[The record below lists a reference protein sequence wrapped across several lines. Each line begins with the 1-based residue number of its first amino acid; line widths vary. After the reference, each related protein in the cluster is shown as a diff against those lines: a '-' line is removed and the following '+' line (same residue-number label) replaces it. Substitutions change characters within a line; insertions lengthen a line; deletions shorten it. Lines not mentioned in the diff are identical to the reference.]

1 MRYFNQT
8 MTKCIAIDTSTRR
21 FCLGVKNK
29 SDYYDMS
36 VEQST
41 DHAKEIF
48 KRIDDI
54 LKLANASI
62 EELDFL
68 AVGIG
73 PGRFSGL
80 RVSISAI
87 KSISYVLN
95 IPIVAISSLE
105 FIAREVMHQN
115 GKERVTLVEDAGRGN
130 LYIGS
135 YALKNQKFVK
145 ISDDRVVHINEFEL
159 SETDALLVGSGI
171 IRYPDIDIDPS
182 LMLNQSGEEYL
193 NSRTMIDHALEQFI
207 KGNTIDCMNLKPNY
221 LFDEVAN

>member
-1 MRYFNQT
+1 

-21 FCLGVKNK
+21 FCLGVKN
-29 SDYYDMS
+29 SSNYFDRS
-36 VEQST
+36 VNKST
-41 DHAKEIF
+41 DHAKDIF
-48 KRIDDI
+48 KRIDDV
-54 LKLANASI
+54 LKLANTSI

-87 KSISYVLN
+87 KSISYVLS
-95 IPIVAISSLE
+95 IPIVATSSLE
-105 FIAREVMHQN
+105 IIAREIMEKN
-115 GKERVTLVEDAGRGN
+115 DKESVILIADAGRGN

-135 YALKNQKFVK
+135 YALKNHEFIKL
-145 ISDDRVVHINEFEL
+145 SDDRVANINEIEI
-159 SETDALLVGSGI
+159 SETDALIAGSGI
-171 IRYPDIDIDPS
+171 IRYPDLKIDSNS
-182 LMLNQSGEEYL
+182 LLNQNGEESL
-193 NSRTMIDHALEQFI
+193 NSRTMIDHALEQFN

>member
-1 MRYFNQT
+1 

-21 FCLGVKNK
+21 FCLGVKNS
-29 SDYYDMS
+29 SDYFDRS
-36 VEQST
+36 VDEST

-48 KRIDDI
+48 KRIDDV
-54 LKLANASI
+54 LKLANTSI

-87 KSISYVLN
+87 KSISYVLS

-105 FIAREVMHQN
+105 IIAREIMEKN
-115 GKERVTLVEDAGRGN
+115 DKENVILIEDAGRGN

-135 YALKNQKFVK
+135 YALKNHEFIKL
-145 ISDDRVVHINEFEL
+145 SDDRVANINEIEI
-159 SETDALLVGSGI
+159 SETDALITGSGI
-171 IRYPDIDIDPS
+171 IRYPDLKIDSKS
-182 LMLNQSGEEYL
+182 LLNQTGEEYL
-193 NSRTMIDHALEQFI
+193 NSRTMIDHALEQFN

>member
-1 MRYFNQT
+1 

-21 FCLGVKNK
+21 FCLGVKNS
-29 SDYYDMS
+29 SDYFDRS
-36 VEQST
+36 VDEST

-48 KRIDDI
+48 RRIDDV
-54 LKLANASI
+54 LKLANTSI

-95 IPIVAISSLE
+95 IPIIAISSLE
-105 FIAREVMHQN
+105 IIAREMMEKN
-115 GKERVTLVEDAGRGN
+115 DKENVILIEDAGRGN

-135 YALKNQKFVK
+135 YALKNHEFIKL
-145 ISDDRVVHINEFEL
+145 SDDRVANINEIKI
-159 SETDALLVGSGI
+159 SQTDALIAGSGI
-171 IRYPDIDIDPS
+171 IRYPDLKINSKS
-182 LMLNQSGEEYL
+182 LLNQTGEEYL
-193 NSRTMIDHALEQFI
+193 NSRTMIDHAVEQFN

>member
-1 MRYFNQT
+1 

-21 FCLGVKNK
+21 FCLGVKN
-29 SDYYDMS
+29 SSNYFDRS
-36 VEQST
+36 VNKST
-41 DHAKEIF
+41 DHAKDIF
-48 KRIDDI
+48 KRIDDV
-54 LKLANASI
+54 LKLANTSI

-87 KSISYVLN
+87 KSISYVLS
-95 IPIVAISSLE
+95 IPIVATSSLE
-105 FIAREVMHQN
+105 IIAREIMQKN
-115 GKERVTLVEDAGRGN
+115 DKESVILIEDAGRGN

-135 YALKNQKFVK
+135 YALRNHEFIKL
-145 ISDDRVVHINEFEL
+145 SDDRVANINEIEI
-159 SETDALLVGSGI
+159 SETDALIAGSGI
-171 IRYPDIDIDPS
+171 IRYPDLKIDS
-182 LMLNQSGEEYL
+182 KLLLNQTGEEYL
-193 NSRTMIDHALEQFI
+193 NSRTMIDHALEQFN

>member
-1 MRYFNQT
+1 

-21 FCLGVKNK
+21 FCLGVKNS
-29 SDYYDMS
+29 SDYFDRS
-36 VEQST
+36 VNKST
-41 DHAKEIF
+41 DHAKDIF
-48 KRIDDI
+48 KRIDDV
-54 LKLANASI
+54 LKLANTSI

-87 KSISYVLN
+87 KSISYVLS

-105 FIAREVMHQN
+105 IIAREIMEKN
-115 GKERVTLVEDAGRGN
+115 DKENVILIEDAGRGN

-135 YALKNQKFVK
+135 YALKNHEFIKL
-145 ISDDRVVHINEFEL
+145 SDDRVANINEIEI
-159 SETDALLVGSGI
+159 SETDALIAGSGI
-171 IRYPDIDIDPS
+171 IRYPDLKIDSNS
-182 LMLNQSGEEYL
+182 LLNQNGEEYL
-193 NSRTMIDHALEQFI
+193 NSRTMIDHALEQFN

>member
-1 MRYFNQT
+1 

-21 FCLGVKNK
+21 FCLGVKNS
-29 SDYYDMS
+29 SDYFDMS
-36 VEQST
+36 VNKST

-48 KRIDDI
+48 KRIDDV
-54 LKLANASI
+54 LKLANTPI

-87 KSISYVLN
+87 KSISYVLS

-105 FIAREVMHQN
+105 IIAREIMEKN
-115 GKERVTLVEDAGRGN
+115 DKENVILIEDAGRGN

-135 YALKNQKFVK
+135 YALRNHEFIKL
-145 ISDDRVVHINEFEL
+145 SDDRVANINEIEI
-159 SETDALLVGSGI
+159 SETDALIAGSGI
-171 IRYPDIDIDPS
+171 IRYPDLKIDSNS
-182 LMLNQSGEEYL
+182 LLNQNGEEYL
-193 NSRTMIDHALEQFI
+193 NSRTMIDHALEQFN

-221 LFDEVAN
+221 LFNEVAN

>member
-1 MRYFNQT
+1 

-21 FCLGVKNK
+21 FCLGVKNS
-29 SDYYDMS
+29 SDYFDRS
-36 VEQST
+36 VDEST

-48 KRIDDI
+48 KRIDDV
-54 LKLANASI
+54 LKLANTSI

-87 KSISYVLN
+87 KSISYVLS
-95 IPIVAISSLE
+95 IPIIAISSLE
-105 FIAREVMHQN
+105 IIAREIMEKN
-115 GKERVTLVEDAGRGN
+115 DKENVILIEDAGRGN

-135 YALKNQKFVK
+135 YALKNHEFIKL
-145 ISDDRVVHINEFEL
+145 SDDRVANINEIKI
-159 SETDALLVGSGI
+159 SQTDALIAGSGI
-171 IRYPDIDIDPS
+171 IRYPDLKINSKS
-182 LMLNQSGEEYL
+182 LLNQNGEEYL
-193 NSRTMIDHALEQFI
+193 NSRTMIDHAVEQFN

>member
-1 MRYFNQT
+1 

-21 FCLGVKNK
+21 FCLGVKSS
-29 SDYYDMS
+29 SDYFDMS
-36 VEQST
+36 VNKST

-48 KRIDDI
+48 KRIDDV
-54 LKLANASI
+54 LKLANTSI

-95 IPIVAISSLE
+95 IPIIAISSLE
-105 FIAREVMHQN
+105 IIAREMMQKN
-115 GKERVTLVEDAGRGN
+115 NKEKVVLIEDAGRGN

-135 YALKNQKFVK
+135 YAFRNQEF
-145 ISDDRVVHINEFEL
+145 IRLFDDRVVNIDEIEI
-159 SETDALLVGSGI
+159 SETDALIAGSGI
-171 IRYPDIDIDPS
+171 IRYPDIKIVSKS
-182 LMLNQSGEEYL
+182 LL
-193 NSRTMIDHALEQFI
+193 
-207 KGNTIDCMNLKPNY
+207 
-221 LFDEVAN
+221 

>member
-1 MRYFNQT
+1 

-21 FCLGVKNK
+21 FCLGVKNS
-29 SDYYDMS
+29 SDYFDRS
-36 VEQST
+36 VDEST

-48 KRIDDI
+48 KRIDDV
-54 LKLANASI
+54 LKLANTSI

-95 IPIVAISSLE
+95 IPIIAISSLE
-105 FIAREVMHQN
+105 IIAREMMEKN
-115 GKERVTLVEDAGRGN
+115 DKENVILIEDAGRGN

-135 YALKNQKFVK
+135 YALKNHEFKK
-145 ISDDRVVHINEFEL
+145 LSDDRVANINEIKI
-159 SETDALLVGSGI
+159 SQTDALIAGSGI
-171 IRYPDIDIDPS
+171 IRYPDLKINSKS
-182 LMLNQSGEEYL
+182 LLNQTGEEYL
-193 NSRTMIDHALEQFI
+193 NSRTMIDHAVEQFN

>member
-1 MRYFNQT
+1 

-21 FCLGVKNK
+21 FCLGVKNS
-29 SDYYDMS
+29 SDYFDRS
-36 VEQST
+36 VDEST

-48 KRIDDI
+48 RRIEDV
-54 LKLANASI
+54 LKLANTSI

-95 IPIVAISSLE
+95 KPIIAISSLE
-105 FIAREVMHQN
+105 IIAREMMQKN
-115 GKERVTLVEDAGRGN
+115 NKEKAILIEDAGRGN

-135 YALKNQKFVK
+135 YALKNHEFIKL
-145 ISDDRVVHINEFEL
+145 SNDRVANINEIEI
-159 SETDALLVGSGI
+159 SEADALIAGSGI
-171 IRYPDIDIDPS
+171 IRYPDLKIDSNS
-182 LMLNQSGEEYL
+182 LLNQNGEEYL
-193 NSRTMIDHALEQFI
+193 NSRTMIDHALEQFN

>member
-1 MRYFNQT
+1 

-21 FCLGVKNK
+21 FCLGVKNS
-29 SDYYDMS
+29 SDYFDRS
-36 VEQST
+36 VDEST

-48 KRIDDI
+48 KRIDDV
-54 LKLANASI
+54 LKFANTSI

-95 IPIVAISSLE
+95 IPIIAISSLE
-105 FIAREVMHQN
+105 IIAREMMEKN
-115 GKERVTLVEDAGRGN
+115 DKENVILIEDAGRGN

-135 YALKNQKFVK
+135 YALKNHEFIKL
-145 ISDDRVVHINEFEL
+145 SDDRVANINEIKI
-159 SETDALLVGSGI
+159 SETDALIAGSGI
-171 IRYPDIDIDPS
+171 IRYPDLKIDSKS
-182 LMLNQSGEEYL
+182 LLNQTGEEYL
-193 NSRTMIDHALEQFI
+193 NSRTMIDHAVEQFN

>member
-1 MRYFNQT
+1 

-21 FCLGVKNK
+21 FCLGVKNS
-29 SDYYDMS
+29 SDYFDRS
-36 VEQST
+36 VDEST

-48 KRIDDI
+48 KRIDDV
-54 LKLANASI
+54 LKLANTSI

-95 IPIVAISSLE
+95 IPIIAISSLE
-105 FIAREVMHQN
+105 IIAREMMEKNDNENVI
-115 GKERVTLVEDAGRGN
+115 LIEDAGRGN

-135 YALKNQKFVK
+135 YALKNHEFIKL
-145 ISDDRVVHINEFEL
+145 SDDRVANINEIKI
-159 SETDALLVGSGI
+159 SQTDALIAGSGI
-171 IRYPDIDIDPS
+171 IRYPDLKINSKS
-182 LMLNQSGEEYL
+182 LLNQTGEEYL
-193 NSRTMIDHALEQFI
+193 NSRTMIDHAVEQFN

>member
-1 MRYFNQT
+1 

-21 FCLGVKNK
+21 FCLGVKNS
-29 SDYYDMS
+29 SDYFDMS
-36 VEQST
+36 VNKST

-48 KRIDDI
+48 KRIDDV
-54 LKLANASI
+54 LKLANTSI

-87 KSISYVLN
+87 KSISYVLS

-105 FIAREVMHQN
+105 IIAREIMEKN
-115 GKERVTLVEDAGRGN
+115 DKENVILIEDAGRGN

-135 YALKNQKFVK
+135 YALKNHEFIKL
-145 ISDDRVVHINEFEL
+145 SDDRVANINEIEI
-159 SETDALLVGSGI
+159 SETDALIAGSGI
-171 IRYPDIDIDPS
+171 IRYPDLKIDSKS
-182 LMLNQSGEEYL
+182 LLNQTGEEYL
-193 NSRTMIDHALEQFI
+193 NSRTMIDHALEQFN

>member
-1 MRYFNQT
+1 

-21 FCLGVKNK
+21 FCLGVKNS
-29 SDYYDMS
+29 SDYFDRS
-36 VEQST
+36 VDEST

-48 KRIDDI
+48 RRIDDV
-54 LKLANASI
+54 LKLANTSI

-95 IPIVAISSLE
+95 IPIIAISSLE
-105 FIAREVMHQN
+105 IIAREMMEKN
-115 GKERVTLVEDAGRGN
+115 DKENVILIEDAGRGN

-135 YALKNQKFVK
+135 YALKNHEFIKL
-145 ISDDRVVHINEFEL
+145 SDDRVANINEIKI
-159 SETDALLVGSGI
+159 SQADALIAGSGI
-171 IRYPDIDIDPS
+171 IRYPDLKINSKS
-182 LMLNQSGEEYL
+182 LLNQTGEEYL
-193 NSRTMIDHALEQFI
+193 NSRTMIDHAVEQFN

>member
-1 MRYFNQT
+1 

-21 FCLGVKNK
+21 FCLGVKN
-29 SDYYDMS
+29 SNDYFDRS
-36 VEQST
+36 VDEST

-48 KRIDDI
+48 KRIDDV
-54 LKLANASI
+54 LKLANTSI

-95 IPIVAISSLE
+95 IPIIAISSLE
-105 FIAREVMHQN
+105 IIAREIMEKN
-115 GKERVTLVEDAGRGN
+115 DKENVILIEDAGRGN

-135 YALKNQKFVK
+135 YALKNREFIKL
-145 ISDDRVVHINEFEL
+145 SDDRVANINEIEI
-159 SETDALLVGSGI
+159 SETDALIAGSGI
-171 IRYPDIDIDPS
+171 IRYPELKIDSNS
-182 LMLNQSGEEYL
+182 LLNQTGEEYL
-193 NSRTMIDHALEQFI
+193 NSRIMIDHAVEQFN

-221 LFDEVAN
+221 LFDEVAS

>member
-1 MRYFNQT
+1 

-21 FCLGVKNK
+21 FCLGVKN
-29 SDYYDMS
+29 SNDYFDRS
-36 VEQST
+36 VDEST

-48 KRIDDI
+48 KRIDDV
-54 LKLANASI
+54 LKLANTSI

-95 IPIVAISSLE
+95 KPIIAISSLE
-105 FIAREVMHQN
+105 IIAREMMEKN
-115 GKERVTLVEDAGRGN
+115 DKETVILIEDAGRGN

-135 YALKNQKFVK
+135 YALKNHEFIKL
-145 ISDDRVVHINEFEL
+145 SDDRVANINEIKI
-159 SETDALLVGSGI
+159 SQTDALIAGSGI
-171 IRYPDIDIDPS
+171 IRYPDLKINSKS
-182 LMLNQSGEEYL
+182 LLNQTGEEYL
-193 NSRTMIDHALEQFI
+193 NSRTMIDHAVEQFN

>member
-1 MRYFNQT
+1 

-21 FCLGVKNK
+21 FCLGVKNS
-29 SDYYDMS
+29 SDYFDRS
-36 VEQST
+36 VDEST

-48 KRIDDI
+48 KRIDDV
-54 LKLANASI
+54 LKLANISI

-87 KSISYVLN
+87 KSISYVLS

-105 FIAREVMHQN
+105 IIAREIMEKN
-115 GKERVTLVEDAGRGN
+115 DKENVILIEDAGRGN

-135 YALKNQKFVK
+135 YALKNHEFIKL
-145 ISDDRVVHINEFEL
+145 SDDRVANINEIEI
-159 SETDALLVGSGI
+159 SETDALIAGSGI
-171 IRYPDIDIDPS
+171 IRYPDLKIDSNS
-182 LMLNQSGEEYL
+182 LLNQNGEEYL
-193 NSRTMIDHALEQFI
+193 NSRTMIDHALEQFN

>member
-1 MRYFNQT
+1 

-21 FCLGVKNK
+21 FCLGVKN
-29 SDYYDMS
+29 SSNYFDRS
-36 VEQST
+36 VNKST
-41 DHAKEIF
+41 DHAKDIF
-48 KRIDDI
+48 KRIDDV
-54 LKLANASI
+54 LKLANTSI

-87 KSISYVLN
+87 KSISYVLS
-95 IPIVAISSLE
+95 IPIIAISSLE
-105 FIAREVMHQN
+105 IIAREIMEKN
-115 GKERVTLVEDAGRGN
+115 DKENVILIEDAGRDN

-135 YALKNQKFVK
+135 YALKNHEFIKL
-145 ISDDRVVHINEFEL
+145 SDDRVANINEIEI
-159 SETDALLVGSGI
+159 SETDALITGSGI
-171 IRYPDIDIDPS
+171 IRYPDLKIDSKS
-182 LMLNQSGEEYL
+182 LLNQIGEEYL
-193 NSRTMIDHALEQFI
+193 NSRTMIDHALEQFN

>member
-1 MRYFNQT
+1 

-21 FCLGVKNK
+21 FCLGVKNS
-29 SDYYDMS
+29 SDYFDRS
-36 VEQST
+36 VDEST

-48 KRIDDI
+48 RRIDDV
-54 LKLANASI
+54 LKLANTSI

-95 IPIVAISSLE
+95 KPIIAISSLE
-105 FIAREVMHQN
+105 IIAREMMEKN
-115 GKERVTLVEDAGRGN
+115 DKENVILIEDAGRGN

-135 YALKNQKFVK
+135 YALRNHEFIKL
-145 ISDDRVVHINEFEL
+145 SDDRVANINEIEI
-159 SETDALLVGSGI
+159 SEADALIAGSGI
-171 IRYPDIDIDPS
+171 IRYPDLKIDSNS
-182 LMLNQSGEEYL
+182 LLNQNGEEYL
-193 NSRTMIDHALEQFI
+193 NSRTMIDHALEQFN

>member
-1 MRYFNQT
+1 

-21 FCLGVKNK
+21 FCLGVKNS
-29 SDYYDMS
+29 SDYFDRS
-36 VEQST
+36 VDEST

-48 KRIDDI
+48 KRIEDV
-54 LKLANASI
+54 LKLANTSI

-95 IPIVAISSLE
+95 IPIIAISSLE
-105 FIAREVMHQN
+105 IIAREMMEKN
-115 GKERVTLVEDAGRGN
+115 DKENVILIEDAGRGN

-135 YALKNQKFVK
+135 YALKNHEFIKL
-145 ISDDRVVHINEFEL
+145 SDDRVANINEIKI
-159 SETDALLVGSGI
+159 SQTDALIAGSGI
-171 IRYPDIDIDPS
+171 IRYPDLKINSKS
-182 LMLNQSGEEYL
+182 LLNQTGEEYL
-193 NSRTMIDHALEQFI
+193 NSRTMIDHAVEQFN

>member
-1 MRYFNQT
+1 
-8 MTKCIAIDTSTRR
+8 MTKCLAIDTSTRR
-21 FCLGVKNK
+21 FCLGVKNG
-29 SDYYDMS
+29 SDYFDIPI
-36 VEQST
+36 EKTT

-48 KRIDDI
+48 KKIDHV
-54 LKLANASI
+54 LNLAELSMQD
-62 EELDFL
+62 LDFL

-87 KSISYVLN
+87 KSISYVLS

-105 FIAREVMHQN
+105 IIAREIMEKN
-115 GKERVTLVEDAGRGN
+115 DKENVILIEDAGRGN

-135 YALKNQKFVK
+135 YALKNHEFIKL
-145 ISDDRVVHINEFEL
+145 SDDRVANINEIEI
-159 SETDALLVGSGI
+159 SEADALIAGSGI
-171 IRYPDIDIDPS
+171 IRYPDLKIDSNS
-182 LMLNQSGEEYL
+182 LLNQNGEEYL
-193 NSRTMIDHALEQFI
+193 NSRTMIDHALEQFN

>member
-1 MRYFNQT
+1 

-21 FCLGVKNK
+21 FCLGVKNS
-29 SDYYDMS
+29 SDYFDRS
-36 VEQST
+36 VDEST

-48 KRIDDI
+48 KRIDDV
-54 LKLANASI
+54 LKLANTSI

-87 KSISYVLN
+87 KSISYILS

-105 FIAREVMHQN
+105 IIAREIMEKN
-115 GKERVTLVEDAGRGN
+115 DKENVILIEDAGRGN

-135 YALKNQKFVK
+135 YALKNHEFIKL
-145 ISDDRVVHINEFEL
+145 SDDRVANINEIEI
-159 SETDALLVGSGI
+159 SEADALIAGSGI
-171 IRYPDIDIDPS
+171 IRYPDLKIDSNS
-182 LMLNQSGEEYL
+182 LLNQNGEEYL
-193 NSRTMIDHALEQFI
+193 NSRTMIDHALEQFN

>member
-1 MRYFNQT
+1 

-21 FCLGVKNK
+21 FCLGVKNS
-29 SDYYDMS
+29 SDYFDRS
-36 VEQST
+36 VDEST

-48 KRIDDI
+48 KRIDDV
-54 LKLANASI
+54 LNLANTSI

-95 IPIVAISSLE
+95 IPIIAISSLE
-105 FIAREVMHQN
+105 IIAREMMEKN
-115 GKERVTLVEDAGRGN
+115 DKENVILIEDAGRGN

-135 YALKNQKFVK
+135 YALKNHEFIKL
-145 ISDDRVVHINEFEL
+145 SDDRVANINEIKI
-159 SETDALLVGSGI
+159 SQTDALIAGSGI
-171 IRYPDIDIDPS
+171 IRYPDLKINSKS
-182 LMLNQSGEEYL
+182 LLNQTGEEYL
-193 NSRTMIDHALEQFI
+193 NSRTMIDHAVEQFN

>member
-1 MRYFNQT
+1 

-21 FCLGVKNK
+21 FCLGVKN
-29 SDYYDMS
+29 SSNYFDRS
-36 VEQST
+36 VNKST
-41 DHAKEIF
+41 DHAKDIF
-48 KRIDDI
+48 KRIDDV
-54 LKLANASI
+54 LKLANTSI

-87 KSISYVLN
+87 KSISYVLS
-95 IPIVAISSLE
+95 IPIVATSSLE
-105 FIAREVMHQN
+105 IIAREIMEKN
-115 GKERVTLVEDAGRGN
+115 DKENVILIEDAGRGN

-135 YALKNQKFVK
+135 YALKNHEFIKL
-145 ISDDRVVHINEFEL
+145 SDDRVANINEIEI
-159 SETDALLVGSGI
+159 SEADALIAGSGI
-171 IRYPDIDIDPS
+171 IRYPDLKIDSNS
-182 LMLNQSGEEYL
+182 LLNQNGEEYL
-193 NSRTMIDHALEQFI
+193 NSRTMIDHALEQFN

>member
-1 MRYFNQT
+1 

-21 FCLGVKNK
+21 FCLGVKNS
-29 SDYYDMS
+29 SDYFDRS
-36 VEQST
+36 VDEST

-48 KRIDDI
+48 KRIDDV
-54 LKLANASI
+54 LKLANTSI

-95 IPIVAISSLE
+95 IPIIAISSLE
-105 FIAREVMHQN
+105 IIAREMMEKN
-115 GKERVTLVEDAGRGN
+115 DKENVILIEDAGRGN

-135 YALKNQKFVK
+135 YALKNHEFIKL
-145 ISDDRVVHINEFEL
+145 SDDRVANINEIEI
-159 SETDALLVGSGI
+159 SETDALIAGSGI
-171 IRYPDIDIDPS
+171 IRYPDLKIDSKS
-182 LMLNQSGEEYL
+182 LLNQTGEEYL
-193 NSRTMIDHALEQFI
+193 NSRTMIDHALEQFN

>member
-1 MRYFNQT
+1 

-21 FCLGVKNK
+21 FCLGVKN
-29 SDYYDMS
+29 SNDYFDMS
-36 VEQST
+36 VNKST

-48 KRIDDI
+48 KRIDDV
-54 LKLANASI
+54 LKLANTSI

-87 KSISYVLN
+87 KSISYVLS

-105 FIAREVMHQN
+105 IIAREIMEKN
-115 GKERVTLVEDAGRGN
+115 DKENVILIEDAGRGN

-135 YALKNQKFVK
+135 YALKNHEFIKL
-145 ISDDRVVHINEFEL
+145 SDDRVANINEIEI
-159 SETDALLVGSGI
+159 SEADALIAGSGI
-171 IRYPDIDIDPS
+171 IRYPDLKIDSNS
-182 LMLNQSGEEYL
+182 LLNQTGEEYL
-193 NSRTMIDHALEQFI
+193 NSRTMIDHALEQFN

>member
-1 MRYFNQT
+1 

-21 FCLGVKNK
+21 FCLGVKNS
-29 SDYYDMS
+29 SDYFDRS
-36 VEQST
+36 VDEST

-48 KRIDDI
+48 RRIDDV
-54 LKLANASI
+54 LKLANTSI

-95 IPIVAISSLE
+95 IPIIAISSLE
-105 FIAREVMHQN
+105 IIAREMMKKN
-115 GKERVTLVEDAGRGN
+115 DKENVILIEDAGRGN

-135 YALKNQKFVK
+135 YALKNHEFIKL
-145 ISDDRVVHINEFEL
+145 SDDRVANINEIKI
-159 SETDALLVGSGI
+159 SQTDALIAGSGI
-171 IRYPDIDIDPS
+171 IRYPDLKINSKS
-182 LMLNQSGEEYL
+182 LLNQTGEEYL
-193 NSRTMIDHALEQFI
+193 NSRTMIDHAVEQFN

>member
-1 MRYFNQT
+1 

-21 FCLGVKNK
+21 FCLGVKNS
-29 SDYYDMS
+29 SDYFDRS
-36 VEQST
+36 VNKST

-48 KRIDDI
+48 KRIDDV
-54 LKLANASI
+54 LKLANTSI

-87 KSISYVLN
+87 KSISYVLS

-105 FIAREVMHQN
+105 IIAREIMEKN
-115 GKERVTLVEDAGRGN
+115 DKENVILIEDAGRGN

-135 YALKNQKFVK
+135 YALKNHEFIKL
-145 ISDDRVVHINEFEL
+145 SDDRVANINEIKI
-159 SETDALLVGSGI
+159 SETDALIAGSGI
-171 IRYPDIDIDPS
+171 IRYPDLKIDSKS
-182 LMLNQSGEEYL
+182 LLNQTGEEYL
-193 NSRTMIDHALEQFI
+193 NSRTMIDHAVEQFN

>member
-1 MRYFNQT
+1 

-21 FCLGVKNK
+21 FCLGVKN
-29 SDYYDMS
+29 SNDYFDRS
-36 VEQST
+36 VNKST

-48 KRIDDI
+48 KRIDDV
-54 LKLANASI
+54 LKLANTSI

-87 KSISYVLN
+87 KSISYVLS
-95 IPIVAISSLE
+95 IPIVATSSLE
-105 FIAREVMHQN
+105 IIAREIMEKN
-115 GKERVTLVEDAGRGN
+115 DKENVILIEDAGRGN

-135 YALKNQKFVK
+135 YALKNHEFIKL
-145 ISDDRVVHINEFEL
+145 SDDRVANINEIGI
-159 SETDALLVGSGI
+159 SDTDALIAGSGI
-171 IRYPDIDIDPS
+171 IRYPDLKIDSKS
-182 LMLNQSGEEYL
+182 LLNQTGEEYL
-193 NSRTMIDHALEQFI
+193 NSRTMIDHALEQFN

>member
-1 MRYFNQT
+1 

-21 FCLGVKNK
+21 FCLGVKNS
-29 SDYYDMS
+29 SDYFDRS
-36 VEQST
+36 VDEST

-48 KRIDDI
+48 KRIDDV
-54 LKLANASI
+54 LKLANTSI

-95 IPIVAISSLE
+95 KPIIAISSLE
-105 FIAREVMHQN
+105 IIAREMMKKN
-115 GKERVTLVEDAGRGN
+115 DKENVILIEDAGRGN

-135 YALKNQKFVK
+135 YALKNHEFIKL
-145 ISDDRVVHINEFEL
+145 SDDRVANINEIKI
-159 SETDALLVGSGI
+159 SQTDALIAGSGI
-171 IRYPDIDIDPS
+171 IRYPDLKINSKS
-182 LMLNQSGEEYL
+182 LLNQTGEEYL
-193 NSRTMIDHALEQFI
+193 NSRTMIDHAVEQFN

>member
-1 MRYFNQT
+1 

-21 FCLGVKNK
+21 FCLGVKN
-29 SDYYDMS
+29 SRDYFDRS
-36 VEQST
+36 VDEST

-48 KRIDDI
+48 KRIDDV
-54 LKLANASI
+54 LKLANTSI
-62 EELDFL
+62 KELDFL

-95 IPIVAISSLE
+95 IPIIAISSLE
-105 FIAREVMHQN
+105 IIAREMMEKN
-115 GKERVTLVEDAGRGN
+115 DKENVILIEDAGRGN

-135 YALKNQKFVK
+135 YALKNHEFIKL
-145 ISDDRVVHINEFEL
+145 SDDRVANINEIEI
-159 SETDALLVGSGI
+159 SEKDVLIAGSGI
-171 IRYPDIDIDPS
+171 IRYPDLKIDSKS
-182 LMLNQSGEEYL
+182 LLNQTGEEYL
-193 NSRTMIDHALEQFI
+193 NSRTMIDHAVEQFN

>member
-1 MRYFNQT
+1 

-21 FCLGVKNK
+21 FCLGVKN
-29 SDYYDMS
+29 SSNYFDRS
-36 VEQST
+36 VNKST
-41 DHAKEIF
+41 DHAKDIF
-48 KRIDDI
+48 KRIDDV
-54 LKLANASI
+54 LKLANTSI

-87 KSISYVLN
+87 KSISYVLS

-105 FIAREVMHQN
+105 IIAREIMEKN
-115 GKERVTLVEDAGRGN
+115 DKENVILIEDAGRGN

-135 YALKNQKFVK
+135 YALKNHEFIKL
-145 ISDDRVVHINEFEL
+145 SDDRVTNINEIEI
-159 SETDALLVGSGI
+159 SETDALIAGSGI
-171 IRYPDIDIDPS
+171 IRYPDLKINS
-182 LMLNQSGEEYL
+182 KLLLSQTGEEYL
-193 NSRTMIDHALEQFI
+193 NSRTMIDHALEQFN